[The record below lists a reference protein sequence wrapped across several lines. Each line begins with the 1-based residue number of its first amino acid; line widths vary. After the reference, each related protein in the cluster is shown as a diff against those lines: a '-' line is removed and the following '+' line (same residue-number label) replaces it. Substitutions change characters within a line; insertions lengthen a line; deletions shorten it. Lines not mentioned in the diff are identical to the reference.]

1 MSQPNIFY
9 QENIAPICARWHK
22 VTSLDGPV
30 EFFIALLALF
40 IVFVVVKHII
50 FHTFYYYFQRTGR
63 ASVTSLINRFSGKS
77 LTQRILSKNDKFSS
91 PGEVHQTIRNFSESR
106 YYERVPSLFDSRK
119 SKCFESFITEET
131 RKIILFLD
139 DNAGEELWR
148 TLKLCNGKHEIFVV
162 LDHNPDSS
170 EIQKVLEGVLK
181 QAQPNNVK
189 ISFVKAKSGLALDG
203 VFDLVYV
210 RLVKILS
217 KLQIIV

>member
-1 MSQPNIFY
+1 M
-9 QENIAPICARWHK
+9 
-22 VTSLDGPV
+22 
-30 EFFIALLALF
+30 
-40 IVFVVVKHII
+40 
-50 FHTFYYYFQRTGR
+50 
-63 ASVTSLINRFSGKS
+63 
-77 LTQRILSKNDKFSS
+77 TQRILSKNDKFSS

-148 TLKLCNGKHEIFVV
+148 ALKLCKGKHEIFVV

-203 VFDLVYV
+203 VFDLVYFGHNPKNYLTSLSKIEGHMEPEHTTLLANHVVQGQDEGALDFLMHV
-210 RLVKILS
+210 RRNPKKFSTEMQIASLEGASYDKLLLDGIEIVKLVKI
-217 KLQIIV
+217 